1 MNSAT
6 AHKFDPWW
14 WLRRE
19 RNLLQRYA
27 IRKLPS
33 KAICCSQHYR
43 IRGGTVGSDTVRLLT
58 HKMFSSLLL
67 LSPLVALSSCCSFL
81 LLLSPLVTL
90 SSCCSLL
97 LLLSPLVTL
106 SSCCSLLLLLSPLVA
121 LSSCYSLLLLWSP
134 VSCYSLLSVGPS
146 IILSA
151 TWSSLLYESKF
162 ITWILWNISCKDNV
176 WTNLLS
182 L

>member
-97 LLLSPLVTL
+97 LLLSPLV
-106 SSCCSLLLLLSPLVA
+106 A